1 MPYQRTL
8 QFETAAVA
16 WQDIVLL
23 EAAPSWS
30 ERYRAAGPRLLLP
43 GAGAIGCELE
53 GARFVC
59 DSLSGVWLTP
69 AQAYRLR
76 QPQAHAHSTVLLV
89 HDDSLHTTR
98 SRRATLPVSA
108 HLQLARWR
116 SALRR
121 GLAPALAL
129 EEALFALLHGA
140 LGDGA
145 VMAGTGL
152 HRAVERARECLAAQ
166 PQDNASLAQI
176 AALACC
182 SPFHLAR
189 AFRRY
194 TGTSLHAYRTRLR
207 MVLALQ
213 RIEQG
218 EREFSALAVDL
229 GYSSHSHFSATF
241 ARHFGCA
248 PRQLRTNLTA
258 SKRH

>member
-1 MPYQRTL
+1 MTDNVNFMPNSVFISYSRRESPL
-8 QFETAAVA
+8 V
-16 WQDIVLL
+16 DVLL
-23 EAAPSWS
+23 DALEDEGLRVWVDYHS
-30 ERYRAAGPRLLLP
+30 LVP
-43 GAGAIGCELE
+43 G
-53 GARFVC
+53 
-59 DSLSGVWLTP
+59 
-69 AQAYRLR
+69 
-76 QPQAHAHSTVLLV
+76 
-89 HDDSLHTTR
+89 
-98 SRRATLPVSA
+98 
-108 HLQLARWR
+108 
-116 SALRR
+116 
-121 GLAPALAL
+121 LAL
-129 EEALFALLHGA
+129 EEALLALLHGA

-145 VMAGTGL
+145 VKAGTGL

-176 AALACC
+176 ATLACC

-207 MVLALQ
+207 MVSALQ

-218 EREFSALAVDL
+218 ERQFAALAVEL

-241 ARHFGCA
+241 ARHFGCS